1 MTSRPRF
8 GVIVGVLIVAA
19 YAWLATGVHP
29 FTSRAYVAV
38 SIPVVVTLAFYAI
51 RGGFSEPDATN
62 YYRRRSLETARI
74 TGPWCGLIVA
84 ALALEIVGLAL
95 GGRSK
100 DVPTLSTTVDHLL
113 VAHWGRWLL
122 FLWWLW
128 IGTRAVKGVSQRHRE
143 KSPS

>member
-1 MTSRPRF
+1 M
-8 GVIVGVLIVAA
+8 IVGLVIVAA
-19 YAWLATGVHP
+19 YAWLATNAHP
-29 FTSRAYVAV
+29 FTPWAYVAV
-38 SIPVVVTLAFYAI
+38 SISVIVTMVFYFQ

-62 YYRRRSLETARI
+62 YYRRRSLGTVRHQV
-74 TGPWCGLIVA
+74 PWWGLFTA

-128 IGTRAVKGVSQRHRE
+128 IGARAVEGVSQRRRE
-143 KSPS
+143 KRPS

>member
-1 MTSRPRF
+1 MTSSPRPSVF
-8 GVIVGVLIVAA
+8 LGAVIAA
-19 YAWLATGVHP
+19 TYAWLATGVYP
-29 FTSRAYVAV
+29 FTGWAYVAV
-38 SIPVVVTLAFYAI
+38 AIPVVATLAFYVV
-51 RGGFSEPDATN
+51 RGGFSEPGATN
-62 YYRRRSLETARI
+62 YYRQRSLGASRSAT
-74 TGPWCGLIVA
+74 PWWGLFII

-128 IGTRAVKGVSQRHRE
+128 IGARAIEGVGQRRREQSQ
-143 KSPS
+143 S